1 MESRFLGNSDVQI
14 SPVAMGCWPIAGMT
28 SVNVNDKDS
37 RATLTAA
44 FESGVN
50 FFDTAYCYGAN
61 GESERLIGEVL
72 GANREEIVY
81 ATKGG
86 IHWTEDQQRVHDACP
101 ETLKAECETSLA
113 RLGTNHVELYYL
125 HAPDPTVSIRESAGA
140 IADLIQAGK
149 VRFAGVSN
157 VNLQQLRDFQSECP
171 VTAIQPPYN
180 MLQREIEAELVPY
193 CLAHDISILVYWPL
207 MKGLLAGKLKRDHV
221 FAANDGRAKYP
232 MFQGTEWQK
241 NQDFL
246 DELRTIAAS
255 IGKTVSELVVNWTV
269 QQSGITAALC
279 GAKRGKQ
286 ITETAAAMTWKLTPD
301 QLQQIDEAIT
311 RRGAVVTKSAV

>member
-1 MESRFLGNSDVQI
+1 
-14 SPVAMGCWPIAGMT
+14 
-28 SVNVNDKDS
+28 
-37 RATLTAA
+37 
-44 FESGVN
+44 
-50 FFDTAYCYGAN
+50 
-61 GESERLIGEVL
+61 
-72 GANREEIVY
+72 
-81 ATKGG
+81 
-86 IHWTEDQQRVHDACP
+86 
-101 ETLKAECETSLA
+101 
-113 RLGTNHVELYYL
+113 
-125 HAPDPTVSIRESAGA
+125 
-140 IADLIQAGK
+140 
-149 VRFAGVSN
+149 
-157 VNLQQLRDFQSECP
+157 
-171 VTAIQPPYN
+171 
-180 MLQREIEAELVPY
+180 
-193 CLAHDISILVYWPL
+193 

-221 FAANDGRAKYP
+221 FEANDGRAKYP

-286 ITETAAAMTWKLTPD
+286 ITETAAAMTWKLTPG